1 MNRNVQ
7 QKKRRTATEQQSL
20 KQKSPL
26 KKRPKIK
33 RDIPKKDLVTD
44 NDIIRI
50 RGDMDRSFLVLV
62 IILICFGSVMVFSA
76 SYAYALAS
84 KGNSYF
90 FIEKQ
95 LKFAAAGMLLM
106 LGVSL
111 FDYEIVK
118 RFTNFYFISVTI
130 ALVLVLVMGTAEGEA
145 QRWLYIPGTSVGVQ
159 PSEFMK
165 LGLILMLA
173 KYFSNNEKYLSR
185 RTTKWELVIRRLLLP
200 LGIVGFVCL
209 LVALEKH
216 FSGVII
222 LFLIGVI
229 VIFAAGGQWGYMFG
243 AGGVFAAILGA
254 GMALVPYARHRLDIW
269 WHPEKYSSQSD
280 TWQTL
285 QGLNAIGSGGFFGVG
300 LGQSLQKHM
309 FVSMPQNDF
318 IFAIICE
325 ELGFV
330 GAVVTIGLFIA
341 FLWRGIVIANNAPD
355 TFSKLVV
362 VGIVSKVALQAVLN
376 MAVVTN
382 TIPNTGISLPFF
394 SYGGSSLLILL
405 VEMGI
410 VLSISRYSYQNK

>member
-7 QKKRRTATEQQSL
+7 QKDERTKKIRRPEKRTVV
-20 KQKSPL
+20 P
-26 KKRPKIK
+26 KRPKIK
-33 RDIPKKDLVTD
+33 RDIVKD
-44 NDIIRI
+44 NDIVRI
-50 RGDMDRSFLVLV
+50 KGDMDRTFLILV
-62 IILICFGSVMVFSA
+62 IVLICFGSVMVFSA

-90 FIEKQ
+90 YIEKQ
-95 LKFAAAGMLLM
+95 IGFVATGLVFM
-106 LGVSL
+106 LGIAGFV
-111 FDYEIVK
+111 DYNWIK
-118 RFTNFYFISVTI
+118 KFTGLYFWTVV
-130 ALVLVLVMGTAEGEA
+130 AMLVAVLVMGTAEGEA
-145 QRWLYIPGTSVGVQ
+145 QRWLYIPGTSIGVQ

-165 LGLILMLA
+165 LGVVLALA
-173 KYFSNNEKYLSR
+173 KYFSDSEKHLFR
-185 RTTKWELVIRRLLLP
+185 KTTKWEPVLRRLVAP
-200 LGIVGFVCL
+200 LIIVAFVCL

-222 LFLIGVI
+222 LFIIGIV
-229 VIFAAGGQWGYMFG
+229 VIFAAGGQLKYMLGTGIAFL
-243 AGGVFAAILGA
+243 AVIVPAIF
-254 GMALVPYARHRLDIW
+254 LVPYARHRVDIW
-269 WHPEKYSSQSD
+269 WHPENYSSQSD

-285 QGLNAIGSGGFFGVG
+285 QGLNAVGSGGFFGVG

-330 GAVVTIGLFIA
+330 GAVATICLFIA
-341 FLWRGIVIANNAPD
+341 FLWRGIVIAQKAPD

-362 VGIVSKVALQAVLN
+362 VGIVSKVAIQAVLN

-394 SYGGSSLLILL
+394 SYGGSSLVMLLI
-405 VEMGI
+405 EMGI
-410 VLSISRYSYQNK
+410 VLAISRYSYQDK

>member
-7 QKKRRTATEQQSL
+7 QKKSRTTEQQPPQ
-20 KQKSPL
+20 QKRPL

-95 LKFAAAGMLLM
+95 LKFAAGGMLLM

-118 RFTNFYFISVTI
+118 KCTNFYFISVTI

-145 QRWLYIPGTSVGVQ
+145 KRWLYIPGTSVGVQ

-185 RTTKWELVIRRLLLP
+185 RTTKWEPVIRRLLLP

-222 LFLIGVI
+222 LFLIGII
-229 VIFAAGGQWGYMFG
+229 VIFAAGGQMGYMFG
-243 AGGVFAAILGA
+243 AGGAFAAILGA
-254 GMALVPYARHRLDIW
+254 GMAFVPYARHRLDIW